1 VLATGRSRLG
11 AAGADNQGFP
21 NGRRLFD
28 DVVDI
33 EERYV
38 LNGLN
43 NINRNTFGDGVDGND
58 NGNAGPNGRSDAAP
72 YRPTFPF
79 VQIPLRGDA
88 ILVHRQE
95 PARPM

>member
-1 VLATGRSRLG
+1 MLFRSG
-11 AAGADNQGFP
+11 GDTQGFP

-38 LNGLN
+38 LNTLG
-43 NINRNTFGDGVDGND
+43 NINAIPFGDGVDGND
-58 NGNAGPNGRSDAAP
+58 NGNAGPTGRTDAAP
-72 YRPTFPF
+72 YRTTFPF

-88 ILVHRQE
+88 LLVHRQE